1 MEIENEKAR
10 RFQALHAQDALF
22 VMPNAWDLG
31 SLRMFEA
38 IGFSALAT
46 TSAGFAYSLGRSD
59 GTGSIARD
67 EALAHV
73 AEFAGATSL
82 PISADMEA
90 GYGADPDAVADTV
103 RRVIDTGAAGCSL
116 EDATYDEER
125 PLYSVEEAA
134 ERVAAARAAIDAAGA
149 PFVLTA
155 RAECFLM
162 GTPDPL
168 ADAIRRLQ
176 AYQEAGADCLYA
188 PGLTTRDEIAA
199 VIQSVDRPLNVLA
212 GLGSTPLSIPDLAAL
227 GVRRVSLGSGLAQF
241 AYAMAIDAAREI
253 FEAGS
258 FGFLE
263 KTAGVGGINRFF
275 ETGELP
281 PRPGGPR
288 R

>member
-1 MEIENEKAR
+1 MEIENETAR
-10 RFQALHAQDALF
+10 RFQALHAQDDLF
-22 VMPNAWDLG
+22 VMANAWDLG

-38 IGFSALAT
+38 IGFPALAT
-46 TSAGFAYSLGRSD
+46 TSAGFAYSLGRAD
-59 GTGSIARD
+59 GTGSIGRD
-67 EALAHV
+67 EVLAQV

-90 GYGADPDAVADTV
+90 GYGTDSEAVADTI
-103 RRVIDTGAAGCSL
+103 RRVIATGAAGCSL
-116 EDATYDEER
+116 EDATYDPAR
-125 PLYSVEEAA
+125 PLFTVEEAS
-134 ERVAAARAAIDAAGA
+134 ERIAAARAAIDATGA

-168 ADAIRRLQ
+168 ADSIRRLQ

-199 VIQSVDRPLNVLA
+199 VMASVDRPVNVLA
-212 GLGSTPLSIPDLAAL
+212 GLGAAPLSIADLAAL

-241 AYAMAIDAAREI
+241 AYAKAIDAAREVL
-253 FEAGS
+253 EGGS
-258 FGFLE
+258 FGYLGQ
-263 KTAGVGGINRFF
+263 TAGVGRINRFF

-281 PRPGGPR
+281 PRAG
-288 R
+288 

>member
-1 MEIENEKAR
+1 MEFENDKAR
-10 RFQALHAQDALF
+10 RFQALHAGNDLF
-22 VMPNAWDLG
+22 VMANAWDLG

-38 IGFSALAT
+38 IGFPALAT
-46 TSAGFAYSLGRSD
+46 TSAGFAFSLGRPD
-59 GTGSIARD
+59 GTGSIVRD

-90 GYGADPDAVADTV
+90 GYGKNSDAVADTI
-103 RRVIDTGAAGCSL
+103 RRVIATGAAGCSI
-116 EDATYDEER
+116 EDATYDGTD
-125 PLYSVEEAA
+125 PLYSIEEAVD
-134 ERVAAARAAIDAAGA
+134 RIAAARAAIDASGA

-168 ADAIRRLQ
+168 ADSIRRLQ

-188 PGLTTRDEIAA
+188 PGLTTRDQIAA
-199 VIQSVDRPLNVLA
+199 VVGAVDRPVNVLA
-212 GLGSTPLSIPDLAAL
+212 GLGPAPLPIPDLADL

-253 FEAGS
+253 LEDGS
-258 FGFLE
+258 FGFLKE
-263 KTAGVGGINRFF
+263 TDGVGRINRFF
-275 ETGELP
+275 ATGELP
-281 PRPGGPR
+281 PRPGR
-288 R
+288 

>member
-1 MEIENEKAR
+1 MEFENDMAR
-10 RFQALHAQDALF
+10 RFQALHGQDDLF
-22 VMPNAWDLG
+22 VMANAWDLG

-38 IGFSALAT
+38 IGFPALAT

-59 GTGSIARD
+59 GTGSIVRD

-73 AEFAGATSL
+73 AAFAAATSL

-90 GYGADPDAVADTV
+90 GYGADPDAVADTI
-103 RRVIDTGAAGCSL
+103 RRVIATGAAGCSI
-116 EDATYDEER
+116 EDATYDAGK
-125 PLYSVEEAA
+125 PLYAIEEAA
-134 ERVAAARAAIDAAGA
+134 ERVAAARAAIDAAGV

-168 ADAIRRLQ
+168 DDSIRRLQ

-199 VIQSVDRPLNVLA
+199 VVRSVDRPVNVLA

-258 FGFLE
+258 FAFLGT
-263 KTAGVGGINRFF
+263 TAGVGRINRFF

-281 PRPGGPR
+281 PHPSKR